1 MDKKSEQTR
10 NITVLRQLE
19 IAERLISQERLGW
32 KGQSKR
38 RARGKIREG
47 SKRRKEGI
55 VVKVISRGSVKIMEF
70 RTQESSSEYA
80 LVVTYSQ

>member
-1 MDKKSEQTR
+1 M
-10 NITVLRQLE
+10 RQLE
-19 IAERLISQERLGW
+19 IAERLTSQERLGW
-32 KGQSKR
+32 KEQSKR